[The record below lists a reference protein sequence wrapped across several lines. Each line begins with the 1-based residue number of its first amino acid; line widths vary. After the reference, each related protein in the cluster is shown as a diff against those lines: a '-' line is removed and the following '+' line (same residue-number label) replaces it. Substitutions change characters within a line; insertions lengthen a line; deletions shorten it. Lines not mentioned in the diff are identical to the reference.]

1 MSTTKQIAKH
11 YKEVIFGGNW
21 TYSNLKEHLADVTWQ
36 QAIKKLDGFNTIA
49 SLTYHIN
56 YYVTGAIDVLNGKP
70 LVIKDKFSFD
80 HPKISSPEDWEQL
93 VKKVFNDAKIFI
105 KLVEDLPDEKLYEIF
120 VDEKWGNY
128 YRNLQGIIEHAHYHL
143 GQIVLVKKMVL

>member
-120 VDEKWGNY
+120 VDEKWET
-128 YRNLQGIIEHAHYHL
+128 IIEIFKAS
-143 GQIVLVKKMVL
+143 